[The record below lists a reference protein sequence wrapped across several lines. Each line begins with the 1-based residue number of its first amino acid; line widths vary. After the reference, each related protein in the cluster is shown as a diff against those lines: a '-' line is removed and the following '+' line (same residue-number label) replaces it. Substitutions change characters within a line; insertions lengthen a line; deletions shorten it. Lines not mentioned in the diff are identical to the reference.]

1 VTLQHPHADLS
12 AYIDGALDPTARA
25 AVDGHLVTCA
35 LCRAHVAQLRATAA
49 FVRALP
55 DPVPSR
61 RLTPRLATPPVWLAP
76 LRTLMAFASGAAV
89 FLFIASSLLVNL
101 PRLAGSGAATTALE
115 SRDRVQMPAAQP
127 ASVPS
132 APPVPSAT
140 PNAAF
145 QAGPT
150 AASSTLD
157 AARGPVGAA
166 TPNDAQK
173 QKRVEQTT
181 AEPSPAPGAALSP
194 QDAPARY
201 TNAAPQGSGLL
212 SPWLWLALAIVC
224 GAIAIVLNRRLR
236 TSI

>member
-35 LCRAHVAQLRATAA
+35 VCRAHVAQLRATAA

-61 RLTPRLATPPVWLAP
+61 RLTPRLATPPAWLAP

-140 PNAAF
+140 PNPAF

-157 AARGPVGAA
+157 AARGAA
-166 TPNDAQK
+166 TPNEA
-173 QKRVEQTT
+173 QKRVGQTT
-181 AEPSPAPGAALSP
+181 AEPSVAPGAALSP

-212 SPWLWLALAIVC
+212 SPWLWLALALIC